1 MFVLCSDQI
10 IMFVL
15 DSDVSTKRSNV
26 RINHHGQEMIVL
38 LRNLFFGTDRFPLDT
53 LRKNG
58 NLTAR
63 KHASAEPFWPS
74 QQKWKIRDVSLH
86 AVTREQQHGKLPE
99 HNRPA
104 YSSIITRSSARLHMT
119 YRPPGRKAAN
129 VLASFVSCMGPPK
142 VRSARIFD
150 WLNHRSGPLHLIYC
164 TSARKL
170 VHQYTCRGLQDDR
183 RSVRSEST
191 FIADP
196 YGCWSLLSQPL
207 DTKGNRSNVLM

>member
-1 MFVLCSDQI
+1 MLRSDQI

-74 QQKWKIRDVSLH
+74 QQK
-86 AVTREQQHGKLPE
+86 
-99 HNRPA
+99 
-104 YSSIITRSSARLHMT
+104 
-119 YRPPGRKAAN
+119 
-129 VLASFVSCMGPPK
+129 
-142 VRSARIFD
+142 
-150 WLNHRSGPLHLIYC
+150 
-164 TSARKL
+164 
-170 VHQYTCRGLQDDR
+170 
-183 RSVRSEST
+183 
-191 FIADP
+191 
-196 YGCWSLLSQPL
+196 
-207 DTKGNRSNVLM
+207 